1 MKILGIDPGKSGGL
15 ALLDT
20 DADTYADLAQVWKMP
35 LTEMDVWDALNH
47 GGLRWQAY
55 LRQELGPLRPYS
67 SHAFIEKVHAMPG
80 QGVSSTFNLGRN
92 YGMLLMALTAAGIP
106 FTEVTPQKWQGVMD
120 CRTGGDKNISK
131 RRAQQLFPNIDVHH
145 WNADALLIASYGL
158 KELGL

>member
-1 MKILGIDPGKSGGL
+1 MKILGIAPGKNGGL

-20 DADTYADLAQVWKMP
+20 DDHAIPAQVWKMP
-35 LTEMDVWDALNH
+35 ETEMDIWDALHH

-55 LRQELGPLRPYS
+55 NLQHSYRELAL

-80 QGVSSTFNLGRN
+80 QGVSSTFNFGRN
-92 YGMLLMALTAAGIP
+92 YGMLLMALTAASIP

-131 RRAQQLFPNIDVHH
+131 RRAQQLFPNINVHH
-145 WNADALLIASYGL
+145 WSADALLIALYGL